1 MPPDCC
7 MEPFP
12 ILLRWMNDK
21 AVEVRNVRKFND
33 DDINRVL
40 QLHVAEMGVHAGID
54 TCIVDALYVL

>member
-1 MPPDCC
+1 
-7 MEPFP
+7 
-12 ILLRWMNDK
+12 MNDK